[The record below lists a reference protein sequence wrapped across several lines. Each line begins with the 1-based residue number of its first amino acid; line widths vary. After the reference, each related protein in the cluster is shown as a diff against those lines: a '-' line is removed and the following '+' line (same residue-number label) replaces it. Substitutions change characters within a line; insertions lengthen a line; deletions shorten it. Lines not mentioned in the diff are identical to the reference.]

1 MLHRFWI
8 QYIIWNGCFLTA
20 LLSIEILAALSP
32 LPYAYTIMVTTLCNF
47 ATLSANCRFQDEK
60 YPTLKCFIAV
70 THCCWFVYCQ
80 FFYKCTQ
87 LVEASRN
94 SVIHDSS
101 LCTYV
106 CMYFALQSRLVSN
119 FQRAR
124 TFTVLLE
131 DNCCN
136 IWISILA
143 HKVLLSTNSKQTW
156 HTACEKSRSRLQLLR
171 SYSGYDT
178 C

>member
-20 LLSIEILAALSP
+20 LLSIEILPALSP
-32 LPYAYTIMVTTLCNF
+32 LTYAYTIMLITSCNF
-47 ATLSANCRFQDEK
+47 VTLSANCRFQDEK

-94 SVIHDSS
+94 SVIHESS

-119 FQRAR
+119 FQRAHSR
-124 TFTVLLE
+124 YFWKIIVATFGLQFWHIK
-131 DNCCN
+131 CCCRQ
-136 IWISILA
+136 IL
-143 HKVLLSTNSKQTW
+143 
-156 HTACEKSRSRLQLLR
+156 SRR
-171 SYSGYDT
+171 DT
-178 C
+178 QHVRRVGVDCSC